1 MAERQFEISTR
12 VFIRKSGMA
21 ILLGSLIPI
30 WVFII
35 WDYFSTMSNPGY
47 YSAPV
52 SILETQ
58 LLCIPIFGYQ
68 LPAYLV
74 SGIIG
79 ITLVKRG
86 WIKSAMAA
94 YWGVGISGWI
104 VSALL
109 YFILLSGM
117 LIGSDETTI
126 QAMGFSLGLGLPS
139 LLLYL
144 LFLFPKSTE

>member
-1 MAERQFEISTR
+1 MAERQFEISKR
-12 VFIRKSGMA
+12 AFIRKSSMA
-21 ILLGSLIPI
+21 LLLGSLIPI
-30 WVFII
+30 WVFIL
-35 WDYFSTMSNPGY
+35 WDYFSTIGDQSY

-52 SILETQ
+52 SLLETQ

-86 WIKSAMAA
+86 WIKSAMAT

-109 YFILLSGM
+109 YSILLSGI
-117 LIGSDETTI
+117 LRGTDETTI
-126 QAMGFSLGLGLPS
+126 QALGFSLGLGLPS

-144 LFLFPKSTE
+144 VFLFPKSTE